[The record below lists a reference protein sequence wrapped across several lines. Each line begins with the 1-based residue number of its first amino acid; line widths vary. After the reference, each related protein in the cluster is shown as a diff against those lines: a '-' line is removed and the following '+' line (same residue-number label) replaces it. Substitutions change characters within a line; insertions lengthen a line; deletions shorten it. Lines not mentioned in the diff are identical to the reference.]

1 MEPVTLLPNS
11 ILSLSGETA
20 DRLLALGDADA
31 ALVYLHLLRRGS
43 VQGLNWP
50 APRLQAAMDRLA
62 GCGLTGKT
70 QVQLNKPAPEPEVQ
84 APEYTLDDITAA
96 LGAGSNFSSLAD
108 EIERRLGKRLST
120 ADLKT
125 LYTLYDHL
133 AMPAEVIL
141 LVTGWCE
148 LEVERKYGAGRKPF
162 LSQIRREAFRWA
174 REGIDTAPRAEE
186 YLQQLM
192 SRRTREGEI
201 IRLLDLPRRPL
212 VERGQK
218 DVAGWLDMGF
228 DNDALRLAYEK
239 TVMGTA
245 AKSMDWRYMNKILL
259 RWHEAG
265 LHTAAQ
271 IQSGDGVPKQTGQ
284 NRKSPVSPAQGPDR
298 QAREDMEYIR
308 RLMQQVTPEQGG

>member
-1 MEPVTLLPNS
+1 MKPVTLLPNS

-20 DRLLALGDADA
+20 DRLLSLGDADA
-31 ALVYLHLLRRGS
+31 ALMYLHLLRRGT
-43 VQGLNWP
+43 VRGLDWS
-50 APRLQAAMDRLA
+50 AQRLQAAADKLSA
-62 GCGLTGKT
+62 CGLTGT
-70 QVQLNKPAPEPEVQ
+70 VQVQNPVPDVEPEVQ
-84 APEYTLDDITAA
+84 VPEYTLDDITAA
-96 LGAGSNFSSLAD
+96 LGTGTAFSVLAD
-108 EIERRLGKRLST
+108 EVERRLGKKLST

-133 AMPAEVIL
+133 ALPAEVIL
-141 LVTGWCE
+141 LITGWCE
-148 LEVERKYGAGRKPF
+148 QEVARKYGSGRKPF

-186 YLQQLM
+186 YLQRQM
-192 SRRTREGEI
+192 ERRTREGEI
-201 IRLLDLPRRPL
+201 VRLLDLPRRPL
-212 VERGQK
+212 VEREQK
-218 DVAGWLDMGF
+218 YIAGWLDMGF

-259 RWHEAG
+259 RWHEKG

-271 IQSGDGVPKQTGQ
+271 IQSGDSTPAQTG
-284 NRKSPVSPAQGPDR
+284 RGKTAPVSPAQGPDR

-308 RLMQQVTPEQGG
+308 RLMQQMTPEQGG